1 MPPVHLLQHPDAVH
15 PRHDHIQQ
23 HHLDARAVL
32 LQQLQARRAVGRL
45 QIPVFVSQHGHQ
57 QLPVQRRVVHHQQQR
72 GLLLRRTVI
81 RRLSLQNDAVL
92 PLLGPVH
99 QPVGPQ
105 HGVGH
110 CLVPGHDAADT
121 GRQPQAGLLR
131 QPQRRYPR
139 PDILQHRREV
149 VLSHPRQQQK
159 ELVAAVAHHLA
170 VHPGRVLHHLRR
182 GRQELVAAVVAVGV
196 VAQLQIVQID
206 DGHAAPY
213 GPGLH
218 MHLVVAAAVHAGQR
232 VHAVLPHD
240 PPGDQQRVRVQLLN
254 ADVVPLH
261 LPVAGLK
268 FHPELLALRAPPEEA
283 LQIPCVDIPVPHRR
297 LLGDG
302 GAAAVDLLPQLR
314 RHEPALPHAVRQRV
328 APVYAEPP
336 APPVVFHDDA
346 AVGPQRVDEHFL
358 RQHTLFPPCAALL
371 SRPAGPRRGAPPG
384 GRRRTAADTGL
395 LYRPPPQKARA
406 PPSRPAKSRSAA
418 PFRAALLPYMMD
430 VHFSRF
436 SSRTTVSTFAV
447 PGNMSTAAARTA
459 S

>member
-1 MPPVHLLQHPDAVH
+1 MPPVHLLQHPDTVH

-72 GLLLRRTVI
+72 GLLLRCTVV
-81 RRLSLQNDAVL
+81 RRLSIQNDAVL
-92 PLLGPVH
+92 PLLGPK
-99 QPVGPQ
+99 

-110 CLVPGHDAADT
+110 CLVPGHDAADA
-121 GRQPQAGLLR
+121 GRQPQAVLLR

-196 VAQLQIVQID
+196 VAQLQVVQID

-240 PPGDQQRVRVQLLN
+240 PSGDQQRVRVQLLD
-254 ADVVPLH
+254 ADVVSLH

-268 FHPELLALRAPPEEA
+268 FHPELLALRAPLEEA
-283 LQIPCVDIPVPHRR
+283 LQIP
-297 LLGDG
+297 
-302 GAAAVDLLPQLR
+302 
-314 RHEPALPHAVRQRV
+314 
-328 APVYAEPP
+328 
-336 APPVVFHDDA
+336 
-346 AVGPQRVDEHFL
+346 
-358 RQHTLFPPCAALL
+358 
-371 SRPAGPRRGAPPG
+371 
-384 GRRRTAADTGL
+384 
-395 LYRPPPQKARA
+395 
-406 PPSRPAKSRSAA
+406 
-418 PFRAALLPYMMD
+418 
-430 VHFSRF
+430 
-436 SSRTTVSTFAV
+436 
-447 PGNMSTAAARTA
+447 
-459 S
+459 